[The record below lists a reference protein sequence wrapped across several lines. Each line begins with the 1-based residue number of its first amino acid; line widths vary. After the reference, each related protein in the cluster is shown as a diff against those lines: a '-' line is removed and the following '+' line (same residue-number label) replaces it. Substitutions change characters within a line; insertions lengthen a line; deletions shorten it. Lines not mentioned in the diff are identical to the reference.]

1 MLLIIQVGLRFLGSL
16 TKRVIIQQLNFG
28 VVMPAESFSKR
39 DLQILEHIENNP
51 DVTQSTLAESLG
63 VAVGTV
69 NFVVK
74 RMVKKGY
81 IRVKQLGRRRL
92 KYLITPEGI
101 ALRTKLAMVS
111 IQYSMQLYRET
122 RLEAQKLLAQVRKQG
137 YDSIRLEGDGDL
149 AEVVRLTCIEQGV
162 TVTRTLDVPIIQI
175 TGAELT
181 LELPEKSK

>member
-1 MLLIIQVGLRFLGSL
+1 
-16 TKRVIIQQLNFG
+16 
-28 VVMPAESFSKR
+28 MPAENFSER
-39 DLQILEHIENNP
+39 DLQILEHIEGNP
-51 DVTQSTLAESLG
+51 DATQSTLAEHLG

-81 IRVKQLGRRRL
+81 IRVKQLERRRL
-92 KYLITPEGI
+92 KYMITPEGI
-101 ALRTKLAMVS
+101 ALRTRLAMVS

-149 AEVVRLTCIEQGV
+149 AEVVRLTCLEQGV
-162 TVTRTLDVPIIQI
+162 DVVTHGDVPVIKIEGTQIILD
-175 TGAELT
+175 G
-181 LELPEKSK
+181 